1 MAEVKIFHIKGRRY
15 RKEWKAKK
23 SVNVYVSLNKY
34 WVFKIII
41 ISYLFI
47 IHIELKYTVIMPFKL
62 SNALTFFAKDGK
74 NTN

>member
-1 MAEVKIFHIKGRRY
+1 M
-15 RKEWKAKK
+15 
-23 SVNVYVSLNKY
+23 SLNKY